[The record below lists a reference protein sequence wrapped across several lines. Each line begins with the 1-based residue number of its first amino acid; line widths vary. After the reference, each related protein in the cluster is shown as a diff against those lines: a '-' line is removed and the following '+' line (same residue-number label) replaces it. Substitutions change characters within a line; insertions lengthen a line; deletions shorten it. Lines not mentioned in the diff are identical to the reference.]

1 MEKIIQRSILLFVIP
16 SLICFLLAF
25 LIPFIWG
32 VALSFC
38 EFSSMTDISFTGFS
52 NYIKAFTVDGY
63 FIQSFDFTIKVA
75 ITSVILI
82 NIISFALALIL
93 TSGIPFQNIF
103 RTVYFMPNL
112 IGGIILGWI
121 WQIIINGVLVHFD
134 QTILSK
140 GIYGF
145 WGIVIMASWQ
155 NIGYMMVIYIAA
167 LQTVN
172 TDIIEAA
179 EIDGAS
185 RFRILRSITIP
196 SIMPSITICLFMT
209 ITNSFKTYSQ
219 NLALTAGQPNHQT
232 EMVALNI
239 YDTFYS
245 RIGFEG
251 VAQAKAVVF
260 TLVVAI
266 ISLLQLFLTRRKE
279 VEN

>member
-32 VALSFC
+32 VVLSFC

-172 TDIIEAA
+172 TDIVEAA

>member
-32 VALSFC
+32 VVLSFC

-52 NYIKAFTVDGY
+52 NYIKAFTVDVY

>member
-32 VALSFC
+32 VVLSFC

>member
-32 VALSFC
+32 VVLSFC

-63 FIQSFDFTIKVA
+63 FIQSFGFTIKVA

>member
-32 VALSFC
+32 VVLSFC

-140 GIYGF
+140 GVYGF

>member
-32 VALSFC
+32 VVLSFC

-93 TSGIPFQNIF
+93 TSGIPFQSIF